1 MDIAWVS
8 VTDGAAATVNA
19 MAKIEA
25 LNQLCLRQWCE
36 RRGLKTAAAQARAA
50 RVASPRCDEV
60 IGILPIEVQHVHG
73 HHFRVLCVCG
83 PDAAAMIRAVAVAWP
98 SNGRVVSKH
107 LCEAFSISVAS
118 ACDHNENLGC
128 QESFAIPDLTT
139 KTSGGGNFNGG
150 QTIADVRRRLAHRVL
165 HAGIILHDAFWTR
178 AVNESNS
185 HPQQFDGAIPPF
197 LVYQNRCKN
206 STDLTDGP
214 GFGSVGKTVGDKIAK
229 SAAHWERV
237 WQRRPEQAQAQVQ
250 AHVPLCAAAAA
261 AAVEAPRSPANDDD
275 ARSEASTVVAAAPP
289 AAPAAPATPP
299 ATTTT
304 KAADRCDQVRQVSR
318 SVASAPL
325 LPTTPTAEWERAL
338 AVAAVKD
345 DYPRVYCLP
354 AHLSRL
360 WAACSQLDG
369 GFGCGGPS
377 PLEIAQ
383 GVRSRR
389 WKAPTEAFFRDAPWL
404 TAHLVA

>member
-1 MDIAWVS
+1 MARKRRVFEAMDIAWVS

-25 LNQLCLRQWCE
+25 LNQLCLKQWCE
-36 RRGLKTAAAQARAA
+36 RRGLRTDAARARAA
-50 RVASPRCDEV
+50 RTASLRCDEV

-83 PDAAAMIRAVAVAWP
+83 PDAAEMIRAVAVAWP

-118 ACDHNENLGC
+118 ACDHDENLSC

-139 KTSGGGNFNGG
+139 KTSGSGNFNGG
-150 QTIADVRRRLAHRVL
+150 RTIADVRLRLAHRVL

-185 HPQQFDGAIPPF
+185 HQRLDGAIPPF
-197 LVYQNRCKN
+197 FVYQNRCKN
-206 STDLTDGP
+206 SIDLSDGP

-229 SAAHWERV
+229 SAWHWERA
-237 WQRRPEQAQAQVQ
+237 WQRRPEK

-275 ARSEASTVVAAAPP
+275 ARSEASTVVAAAP
-289 AAPAAPATPP
+289 AAAAA
-299 ATTTT
+299 ATTS
-304 KAADRCDQVRQVSR
+304 KAAVLQVSHG
-318 SVASAPL
+318 VASSPL
-325 LPTTPTAEWERAL
+325 LATGEWERAPV
-338 AVAAVKD
+338 VAAATD

-377 PLEIAQ
+377 PLESSQ

-389 WKAPTEAFFRDAPWL
+389 WKAPPEAFFRDAPWL

>member
-1 MDIAWVS
+1 MARKRRTHEAMDIAWVS

-118 ACDHNENLGC
+118 ACDHDENLGC

-150 QTIADVRRRLAHRVL
+150 QTIADVRLRLAHRVL

-178 AVNESNS
+178 AVNKSNS
-185 HPQQFDGAIPPF
+185 HPQFDGAIPPF

-206 STDLTDGP
+206 ATDLTDGP
-214 GFGSVGKTVGDKIAK
+214 GFGSVGKTVGEKIAK
-229 SAAHWERV
+229 SAVHWERV
-237 WQRRPEQAQAQVQ
+237 WQRRPEKV
-250 AHVPLCAAAAA
+250 HVPLCCAAAAA

-275 ARSEASTVVAAAPP
+275 ARSEASTVVAAAAPP
-289 AAPAAPATPP
+289 APPPAPP
-299 ATTTT
+299 ATQ
-304 KAADRCDQVRQVSR
+304 AADRCDQVRQVSR

-325 LPTTPTAEWERAL
+325 LPTTPTAERERAL

-345 DYPRVYCLP
+345 DYPRAYCLP